1 MFQRILFCTKSLS
14 DQLQCTQMD
23 LTKAADLIL
32 GRVSTLKEF
41 RCDGQ
46 WNHLFKYANDVAKL
60 HGIDVVLLR
69 PSRRKQLPSR
79 LQDGLSWSLLELHHL
94 HSLNISKIIQC

>member
-1 MFQRILFCTKSLS
+1 
-14 DQLQCTQMD
+14 MD

-32 GRVSTLKEF
+32 GTVSTLIEF

-69 PSRRKQLPSR
+69 PSRRK
-79 LQDGLSWSLLELHHL
+79 
-94 HSLNISKIIQC
+94 